1 MHSSLWQFNTV
12 PAIFFSLV
20 TWTLASEPPSAAK
33 LEPPSCVL
41 KLDDVAQPVAA
52 KDENA
57 NSEKKQKADQ
67 QKWTKLF
74 DGKTLKGWKST
85 KFGGEGE
92 VEVKNGLLTVGIG
105 NPLSGVTST
114 HKDLPKINYELR
126 LETQRMMGSDFFCG
140 LTFPVKD
147 KCCSLILGGW
157 GGGVIGISSID
168 GFDAAENE
176 TTDYRAF
183 KSKQWYKVRL
193 IVTEKKL
200 LAWLDKDEIVD
211 VDLTDKKLSVR
222 VEVELSKPLGLATFE
237 TKAGYRNI
245 EIRKLS
251 DKEVKS
257 INVKKE

>member
-1 MHSSLWQFNTV
+1 MKTSLFTFTIV
-12 PAIFFSLV
+12 AAFIVSLLSV
-20 TWTLASEPPSAAK
+20 IVAAEPPQKS
-33 LEPPSCVL
+33 
-41 KLDDVAQPVAA
+41 QPVARSCDLAIDEQGQTVPEKEPVA
-52 KDENA
+52 KENDA
-57 NSEKKQKADQ
+57 KKQK
-67 QKWTKLF
+67 WIKLF
-74 DGKTLKGWKST
+74 DGKTTKGWKTT

-92 VEVKNGLLTVGIG
+92 VEVKDGLLTVGIG

-211 VDLTDKKLSVR
+211 VDLEDKKLSVR

-237 TKAGYRNI
+237 TQAGYRNI

-257 INVKKE
+257 INAKKD